1 MPLPFISIS
10 TRNFDAMAK
19 FFSDLGFEVT
29 DGDGTQLCPLFNN
42 GQGAYVKRNDF
53 EFNLEE
59 CTFGEPTGALNLLIL
74 DFTTDEIKRAK
85 HSGYSYTE
93 TNSLYGGWRQV
104 ISPDGGIVSF

>member
-59 CTFGEPTGALNLLIL
+59 CTFGEPTGAFNLLIL
-74 DFTTDEIKRAK
+74 DFTTDEIERTK

-93 TNSLYGGWRQV
+93 TNSLYGCWRQV